1 MKDNQQV
8 EQLLKLAF
16 EAFEVGDV
24 DKAREFQREL
34 DKKLKEHGEDP
45 LAFWANLSQMSNE
58 HWGTET

>member
-1 MKDNQQV
+1 MNA
-8 EQLLKLAF
+8 ELMSLMKLAF
-16 EAFEVGDV
+16 EAFEVGDR

-34 DKKLKEHGEDP
+34 DRKLKEHGEDP

>member
-1 MKDNQQV
+1 MNA
-8 EQLLKLAF
+8 ELMPLMKLAF
-16 EAFEVGDV
+16 EAFEVGDL

-45 LAFWANLSQMSNE
+45 LAFWANLVALSDQ